1 MKFKIA
7 DYPSSYLTI
16 SLNKGEQF
24 ITEKGALIYCDGDYG
39 FQNKIE
45 AKSYKNWIA
54 KIFAGKSLSY
64 NIYTAKE
71 NINMALSPK
80 DNAELFKIDTSSDNP
95 ILFEPNLHFAR
106 TINIE
111 IKLEKKDWKTTLNDG
126 LKLKTYG
133 EGTLFLKGY
142 GKIIKQKIDTQ
153 KPVLIDEDALIA
165 FEEKLEIKTI
175 SKGIK
180 EMITSGEGFMFSV
193 KGNGFVWLQ
202 TREKGENSSSG
213 GVVDGVFS
221 FFK

>member
-1 MKFKIA
+1 
-7 DYPSSYLTI
+7 
-16 SLNKGEQF
+16 
-24 ITEKGALIYCDGDYG
+24 
-39 FQNKIE
+39 
-45 AKSYKNWIA
+45 
-54 KIFAGKSLSY
+54 
-64 NIYTAKE
+64 
-71 NINMALSPK
+71 
-80 DNAELFKIDTSSDNP
+80 
-95 ILFEPNLHFAR
+95 
-106 TINIE
+106 
-111 IKLEKKDWKTTLNDG
+111 
-126 LKLKTYG
+126 
-133 EGTLFLKGY
+133 LFLKGY